1 MHGLSILVRPRAQW
15 CNVYRALA
23 QTFQTASCLPQ
34 LSVPIPEGEE
44 KPASPK
50 LEKLVGDIAQLNLIE
65 VSELTSLLKKRLNL
79 PDTPMMPMG
88 GFAPVAAQAEDDD
101 DVVQQKVQTSF
112 TVKLM
117 KFDEKQKVALIKEIK
132 TLLEGMNLVQ
142 AKKFVESA
150 PAVVKTD
157 IAKDEAEKL
166 KEALSKVGATIEI
179 E

>member
-1 MHGLSILVRPRAQW
+1 
-15 CNVYRALA
+15 
-23 QTFQTASCLPQ
+23 
-34 LSVPIPEGEE
+34 
-44 KPASPK
+44 
-50 LEKLVGDIAQLNLIE
+50 
-65 VSELTSLLKKRLNL
+65 
-79 PDTPMMPMG
+79 MMPMG

-112 TVKLM
+112 TVSKCVTIKRSIIFYLLCVYIFTRLPFQVKLM